1 MVFTSFSSF
10 VPSSRPAHAGAGKR
24 LKRRV
29 TRFGIPFCPGGVGPV
44 RLPVKHFIAQGLSLV
59 KQFLTKT
66 LNQFSHVCF
75 CLTWTNHKVYIKTM
89 KSKTLRKYIKFREL
103 SISQAAQE
111 IGISRQTLYEALN
124 GRPLGKRAAL
134 KIEDWSEGFL
144 LAADLA
150 GLNRDRETVQ

>member
-1 MVFTSFSSF
+1 
-10 VPSSRPAHAGAGKR
+10 
-24 LKRRV
+24 
-29 TRFGIPFCPGGVGPV
+29 
-44 RLPVKHFIAQGLSLV
+44 
-59 KQFLTKT
+59 
-66 LNQFSHVCF
+66 
-75 CLTWTNHKVYIKTM
+75 VYIKTM